1 MVKMV
6 IERRGD
12 YYLFPC
18 NPITGQETTCIFF
31 LKKKIIQTLTQR
43 REREEEQATIMHLS
57 PSHLPPGVF
66 DQHVYFYG

>member
-1 MVKMV
+1 MQSNYWTRNNM
-6 IERRGD
+6 
-12 YYLFPC
+12 YFLF
-18 NPITGQETTCIFF
+18 E
-31 LKKKIIQTLTQR
+31 KKIIIQTLTQR